1 MFRTQSVR
9 NDREYEHE
17 HPCTYVNLLVFIFV
31 YAISNIFEHSND
43 QMKNSK
49 KMKYQIM
56 CEIIGNANSNFIF
69 GDALEGDI

>member
-1 MFRTQSVR
+1 MYLCELICIFF
-9 NDREYEHE
+9 
-17 HPCTYVNLLVFIFV
+17 FI

-49 KMKYQIM
+49 KKLKYQIM

-69 GDALEGDI
+69 GDALESNI